1 MPAKGLLEGSLA
13 IPMLRGL
20 TASEHFSNEK
30 NKCQSWRDT
39 FAAINASR
47 NWEIQRLTTRD

>member
-39 FAAINASR
+39 FAAITLPGIGRSNG
-47 NWEIQRLTTRD
+47 